1 MFFFAAGLCVCG
13 GGLFKAATDSGAGA
27 SGRLGGSDG
36 RLAAL
41 CCFDDPR
48 CVAACSSTSPLS
60 LPLYHPPL
68 SLSSLSSFSSSSS
81 SPSQLPAQPCSAQSP
96 HVSTTNILPPPLF
109 VYVYE
114 SFFMFMSVFY
124 QRERRKRKWLGF
136 LCSCIPP
143 LLSSL
148 LPVLPPWLLVADC
161 MGRNLGS
168 TILARRVGTTS

>member
-1 MFFFAAGLCVCG
+1 MWRRA
-13 GGLFKAATDSGAGA
+13 FKAATDSGAGA

-60 LPLYHPPL
+60 LSLSLAVSHPPL
-68 SLSSLSSFSSSSS
+68 SLSSLSFSSSSSSSS

-96 HVSTTNILPPPLF
+96 HVSTTNILPPPMCSSLF
-109 VYVYE
+109 MYL
-114 SFFMFMSVFY
+114 FMFICMFY

-136 LCSCIPP
+136 LFSCIPP

>member
-1 MFFFAAGLCVCG
+1 MFFCGRTVCVWRTA
-13 GGLFKAATDSGAGA
+13 FKAATDSGAGA

-81 SPSQLPAQPCSAQSP
+81 SSSPSQLPAQPCSAQSP

-114 SFFMFMSVFY
+114 SFFI
-124 QRERRKRKWLGF
+124 
-136 LCSCIPP
+136 LCLCFIR
-143 LLSSL
+143 
-148 LPVLPPWLLVADC
+148 
-161 MGRNLGS
+161 GRGGKGNG
-168 TILARRVGTTS
+168 